1 MFSQNLS
8 SIENVWI
15 FPIISLILFF
25 LIFSGVIIWVFK
37 KDKSVV
43 WRCMNCG
50 FIFEAAEAPEL
61 CPACAHPRAHFEVLA
76 ENW

>member
-37 KDKSVV
+37 KDKSY
-43 WRCMNCG
+43 MESYAN
-50 FIFEAAEAPEL
+50 IPL
-61 CPACAHPRAHFEVLA
+61 
-76 ENW
+76 ENDNKVKIIEESKNEK